1 MTSFLQLIVK
11 NTSALHRAL
20 QGIRV
25 RNYFEID
32 EEKCTLITFI
42 MLSDVFL
49 TYLFDQLFCIGLTV
63 IRVTLDP
70 RSSVLG
76 QQMFW

>member
-1 MTSFLQLIVK
+1 MTSLLQLIRK
-11 NTSALHRAL
+11 NSSALHGAL

-25 RNYFEID
+25 RNYFVID

-42 MLSDVFL
+42 MLSDGFL
-49 TYLFDQLFCIGLTV
+49 TYSFDQLFCIGLTV

-70 RSSVLG
+70 RSSVLD
-76 QQMFW
+76 